1 MKRYTVVFDLDDTL
15 YPERQ
20 WALSGFRAAER
31 WAEEALGLDG
41 LAADMTR
48 LLDEGHRGRIFDMV
62 LAERMG
68 AAPPETVTALVAAY
82 RANEPELT
90 LFDDAQWVLDHL
102 APHMSLGLV
111 TDGEEDLQSK
121 KITALGIAPRFDS
134 LVITGALG
142 PNREFWKPHPK
153 PFETVASRLPQ
164 DGRRL
169 VYVGDNPSKDFVSP
183 NAMGW
188 LTVQI
193 VRPGGIHDGAVTAE
207 GGAPA
212 HMIESLRDLPAI
224 LTGMARDT
232 V

>member
-1 MKRYTVVFDLDDTL
+1 MNRYTVVFDLDDTL

-31 WAEEALGLDG
+31 WAKEALGLDG

-48 LLDEGHRGRIFDMV
+48 LLDQGHRGRIFDMV
-62 LAERMG
+62 LSERLG
-68 AAPPETVTALVAAY
+68 EAPPDTVKALVDAY
-82 RANEPELT
+82 RANVPELT

-102 APHMSLGLV
+102 APHMALGLV

-121 KITALGIAPRFDS
+121 KIAALGIAPRFRS

-142 PNREFWKPHPK
+142 ANREFWKPHPK
-153 PFETVASRLPQ
+153 PFATVAAGLPE

-183 NAMGW
+183 NVMGW

-193 VRPGGIHDGAVTAE
+193 VRPGGIHDGAETAE
-207 GGAPA
+207 GGEPVYR
-212 HMIESLRDLPAI
+212 IESLRELPA
-224 LTGMARDT
+224 LLA
-232 V
+232 

>member
-1 MKRYTVVFDLDDTL
+1 MKRFTVVFDLDDTL

-31 WAEEALGLDG
+31 WAMAELGLDG

-48 LLDEGHRGRIFDMV
+48 LLDQGHRGRIFDMV
-62 LAERMG
+62 LAERLG
-68 AAPPETVTALVAAY
+68 QAEPQTVKALVAAY

-90 LFDDAQWVLDHL
+90 LFDDARWALDHL
-102 APHMSLGLV
+102 APHMALGLV
-111 TDGEEDLQSK
+111 TDGEEELQAK
-121 KITALGIAPRFDS
+121 KIAALRIAPRFRS

-142 PNREFWKPHPK
+142 PGREFWKPHPK
-153 PFETVASRLPQ
+153 SFETVAAGLPQ

-193 VRPGGIHDGAVTAE
+193 VRPGGIHDGAATAE
-207 GGAPA
+207 GGAPR
-212 HMIESLRDLPAI
+212 HVIDSLRELPGV
-224 LTGMARDT
+224 LED
-232 V
+232 

>member
-1 MKRYTVVFDLDDTL
+1 MNRYTVVFDLDDTL

-31 WAEEALGLDG
+31 WAKGALGLDG
-41 LAADMTR
+41 LAADMSR

-62 LAERMG
+62 LSERLG
-68 AAPPETVTALVAAY
+68 DAPPDTVKALVDAY
-82 RANEPELT
+82 RANVPELT

-102 APHMSLGLV
+102 APHMALGLV

-121 KITALGIAPRFDS
+121 KIAALGIAPRFAS

-142 PNREFWKPHPK
+142 ANREFWKPHRK
-153 PFETVASRLPQ
+153 PFETVAAVLPK
-164 DGRRL
+164 DGRRF
-169 VYVGDNPSKDFVSP
+169 VYVGDNPSKDFISP

-193 VRPGGIHDGAVTAE
+193 VRPGGIHDGAKTAE
-207 GGAPA
+207 GGEPM
-212 HMIESLRDLPAI
+212 HKIESLRELPE
-224 LTGMARDT
+224 LLAR
-232 V
+232 

>member
-1 MKRYTVVFDLDDTL
+1 MKRFTVVFDLDDTL

-31 WAEEALGLDG
+31 WATTALGLEG
-41 LAADMTR
+41 LAADMIR

-62 LAERMG
+62 LAERLG
-68 AAPPETVTALVAAY
+68 EAPPETVKALVAAY
-82 RANEPELT
+82 RANEPELH

-102 APHMSLGLV
+102 APHMALGLV
-111 TDGEEDLQSK
+111 TDGEEELQAK
-121 KITALGIAPRFDS
+121 KIAALGLAPRFRS

-153 PFETVASRLPQ
+153 SFETVAAGLPQ

-169 VYVGDNPSKDFVSP
+169 VYVGDNPSKDFVAP

-207 GGAPA
+207 GGEPQ
-212 HMIESLRDLPAI
+212 HVIESLRDLPGV
-224 LTGMARDT
+224 LVG
-232 V
+232 

>member
-20 WALSGFRAAER
+20 WALSGFRASER
-31 WAEEALGLDG
+31 WAKEALGLDN

-62 LAERMG
+62 LAERLG
-68 AAPPETVTALVAAY
+68 KAEPQTVKALVDAY
-82 RANEPELT
+82 RANEPELQ

-102 APHMSLGLV
+102 EPHMSLGLV
-111 TDGEEDLQSK
+111 TDGETDLQSK
-121 KITALGIAPRFDS
+121 KIATLGIAPRFRS
-134 LVITGALG
+134 LVITGSLG
-142 PNREFWKPHPK
+142 ANREFWKPHPK
-153 PFETVASRLPQ
+153 PFETVAEGLPK
-164 DGRRL
+164 DERRL

-193 VRPGGIHDGAVTAE
+193 VRPGGIHDGVPTAE
-207 GGAPA
+207 GGAP
-212 HMIESLRDLPAI
+212 HYQIKSLRELPE
-224 LTGMARDT
+224 LLRK
-232 V
+232 

>member
-1 MKRYTVVFDLDDTL
+1 MTGFTVVFDLDDTL

-20 WALSGFRAAER
+20 WALSGFREAER
-31 WAEEALGLDG
+31 WAKVALGLDG

-48 LLDEGHRGRIFDMV
+48 LLDQGHRGRIFDMV
-62 LAERMG
+62 LAERLG
-68 AAPPETVTALVAAY
+68 RAAPETVKALVAAY
-82 RANEPELT
+82 RANEPALT

-102 APHMSLGLV
+102 APHMALGLV

-121 KITALGIAPRFDS
+121 KIAALGLASRFQS

-142 PNREFWKPHPK
+142 PNREFWKPHPR
-153 PFETVASRLPQ
+153 PFEVVAAGLPQ

-169 VYVGDNPSKDFVSP
+169 VYVGDNPSKDFIAP

-193 VRPGGIHDGAVTAE
+193 VRPGGIHVSAAVAE
-207 GGAPA
+207 GGEPE
-212 HMIESLRDLPAI
+212 HRIDSLRELPGV
-224 LTGMARDT
+224 LEG
-232 V
+232 

>member
-1 MKRYTVVFDLDDTL
+1 MKRFTVVFDLDDTL

-31 WAEEALGLDG
+31 WAKEALGLDG

-48 LLDEGHRGRIFDMV
+48 LLDQGHRGRIFDMV
-62 LAERMG
+62 LSERLG
-68 AAPPETVTALVAAY
+68 DAPPDTVQALVDAY
-82 RANEPELT
+82 RANAPELT

-102 APHMSLGLV
+102 APHMALGLV

-121 KITALGIAPRFDS
+121 KIAALGIAPRFSS

-142 PNREFWKPHPK
+142 PNREFWKPHRK
-153 PFETVASRLPQ
+153 PFEAVAAGLPK

-169 VYVGDNPSKDFVSP
+169 VYVGDNPSKDFISP

-188 LTVQI
+188 LSVQI
-193 VRPGGIHDGAVTAE
+193 VRPGGIHDGAKTVE
-207 GGAPA
+207 GGEPA
-212 HMIESLRDLPAI
+212 HVIESLYALPGV
-224 LTGMARDT
+224 LS
-232 V
+232 